1 MDLMNSLL
9 SQYRAS
15 LQMHRNAIEACPDS
29 VWVDEAYRN
38 RSWNLSYHVLFY
50 THLYA
55 SRSEEAFAPW
65 DKGRMNLQYMGRLP
79 YPPHTELEL
88 GTPYSKAAMLEYA
101 SFVER
106 VLMQALPGEDLGAE
120 SGFEWLP
127 FRRFELHLY
136 NLRHL
141 QHHTGQ
147 LSDRLQSATGAGV
160 RWVGRAT

>member
-1 MDLMNSLL
+1 
-9 SQYRAS
+9 
-15 LQMHRNAIEACPDS
+15 MHRSVIEAYPEPA
-29 VWVDEAYRN
+29 WVDETHRN
-38 RSWNLSYHVLFY
+38 RSWNLSYHALFY

-65 DKGRMNLQYMGRLP
+65 GKGRPNLQYMGRLP
-79 YPPHTELEL
+79 YPPHTDFEL
-88 GTPYSKAAMLEYA
+88 GTPYAKAEMVEYA
-101 SFVER
+101 TLVER
-106 VLMQALPGEDLGAE
+106 TLMQTLPGEDLGAE
-120 SGFEWLP
+120 SGFDWLP

-160 RWVGRAT
+160 RWVGQVT